1 MLSEAAAAVQA
12 IKPTIEHGTIISK
25 TENYKNTG
33 VDRYIIAAKGNINGK
48 ESYVGVMVKAYPKAR
63 LNSKFYLHEATII
76 ETDSHIMTAALKS
89 NKTVSESASNPSIAK
104 DKQNVNP
111 SETNSSDKLGFSKET
126 AEEFAENEKAAI
138 EKALAN
144 MSDAEYNRIG
154 WARTL
159 FTRED
164 VDKLSKV
171 NGEKLKDGI
180 VALKVNNKIVFSDGK
195 AEAPTYYAV
204 LVFDANTTKQVETS
218 SFYYFK
224 GEGFSSLSQ
233 NDIRNLIERG
243 KRYGTY
249 GFYRSSYKR
258 VGKEYSVQAGLPT
271 GSKGFTDSAFL
282 VVRGGVYS
290 EDKGRV
296 SRDIQGRGRVSNTV
310 AAKSETVSMTKARI
324 DSLIEDSGAG
334 SRTDYAKA
342 WITSINP
349 TDFLNMTLSEEKQNR
364 EYFDTMPGDYGY
376 TVDEYDYIEGLK
388 KETRQTPYLAI
399 NYETGEVVGH
409 EGRHRMRALEKSGIK
424 SAAVKIEFRD
434 IRDGGWSPIEMLNG
448 KGNPLTT
455 IESLQIFNQRGTGQS
470 AEIFNV
476 IPLNKS
482 HRDEIYSSYG
492 NNDTALQ
499 YSEETETSR
508 DTLVSDME
516 AVAETDEEKSF
527 VEKLKAEVEKAN
539 ALQEELD
546 EVNRKIKED
555 LFCIVQHIGHKRTY
569 CYVCVQR

>member
-204 LVFDANTTKQVETS
+204 LVFDANTAEQVKTS

-296 SRDIQGRGRVSNTV
+296 SRDIQGLNFSEETETSRNTLVSDMEAV
-310 AAKSETVSMTKARI
+310 AEAAKNEGKNPGMLLKDGTFAIEVNNKIVFSDDNFEDPSYYAVLVFDAENATDMELSKYIYLRERNYNELTKF
-324 DSLIEDSGAG
+324 D
-334 SRTDYAKA
+334 
-342 WITSINP
+342 INRKIL
-349 TDFLNMTLSEEKQNR
+349 TEGNKFGT
-364 EYFDTMPGDYGY
+364 YGY
-376 TVDEYDYIEGLK
+376 NARDYKTSRKEFAGRAMLKSYTKGFGDVSQLIVRGGVYTKNERGVSRSVQGL
-388 KETRQTPYLAI
+388 
-399 NYETGEVVGH
+399 N
-409 EGRHRMRALEKSGIK
+409 
-424 SAAVKIEFRD
+424 F
-434 IRDGGWSPIEMLNG
+434 
-448 KGNPLTT
+448 
-455 IESLQIFNQRGTGQS
+455 
-470 AEIFNV
+470 
-476 IPLNKS
+476 
-482 HRDEIYSSYG
+482 
-492 NNDTALQ
+492 
-499 YSEETETSR
+499 SEETETSR